1 MFNSIKLQVKLEL
14 REEEFYE
21 SYQDVIN
28 FSIKRIDK
36 IFKWNSMTIYISYKD
51 VRKLGDWI
59 LEQF

>member
-1 MFNSIKLQVKLEL
+1 MFNSIKLQVKLKL

>member
-14 REEEFYE
+14 REEEFYK

>member
-1 MFNSIKLQVKLEL
+1 MFNSIKLQVKLKL

-51 VRKLGDWI
+51 V
-59 LEQF
+59 EN